1 MTTPIQS
8 LVTSNCI
15 TKLVILFG
23 THSKFSSLSHSPI
36 LTFDFT
42 MKVQNS
48 LNRERPLSRQNSLK
62 LNKESHKII
71 KNAPLQIPQS
81 RVIYSPAARLA
92 SAERT
97 KKKEKPSWSTGDD
110 DMMRML
116 DDGVQMSQ
124 FPGIL
129 LPEPARLPP
138 LSPQN
143 FSPITWPVTP
153 TDAFSQIFPSGTR
166 TPETLQQKPI
176 GVFSPVLS
184 PQSQTVL
191 SYNDVWPE
199 NNAFA
204 KPSEFHFPEVGSPQS
219 PQSPPSPPIQF
230 NPFNYD

>member
-1 MTTPIQS
+1 
-8 LVTSNCI
+8 
-15 TKLVILFG
+15 
-23 THSKFSSLSHSPI
+23 
-36 LTFDFT
+36 

-81 RVIYSPAARLA
+81 RVIIYSLPQRVANVTSPQDFKDVVHTGNGQPTAASEVSPAARLA
-92 SAERT
+92 STERT

-116 DDGVQMSQ
+116 EDGVQMSQ

-153 TDAFSQIFPSGTR
+153 TDAFSQIFPS

-204 KPSEFHFPEVGSPQS
+204 KPSEFHSPEVGL